1 MNLPEVVV
9 DTDILSALMRGNP
22 LVVANAELYLAQYG
36 RLSFSLITRY
46 EVLRGLKVKDA
57 KKQVAAFEEF
67 CANNTILSLTDEVIS
82 QASGIYADLHKRGE
96 LIGDA
101 DILIAATAL
110 VNGLGVVTN
119 NERHFRRVTNL
130 HIENWQ
136 K

>member
-22 LVVANAELYLAQYG
+22 LVVANAKLYLAQYG

-67 CANNTILSLTDEVIS
+67 CTNNTILSLTDEVIS
-82 QASGIYADLHKRGE
+82 QASAIYAELYKRGE

-119 NERHFRRVTNL
+119 NERHFRRITNL
-130 HIENWQ
+130 HVENWQ

>member
-1 MNLPEVVV
+1 MSLPEVLV
-9 DTDILSALMRGNP
+9 DTDVLSALMRRNP
-22 LVVANAELYLAQYG
+22 TVVAKAEAYLAQYS

-46 EVLRGLKVKDA
+46 EILRGLKVKDA

-67 CANNTILSLTDEVIS
+67 CAKNTILSLTDEVVS
-82 QASGIYADLHKRGE
+82 QAADIYADLYKRGE

-101 DILIAATAL
+101 DILIAATAT

-119 NERHFRRVTNL
+119 NEQHFGRITNL
-130 HIENWQ
+130 HVENWQ